1 MSLFEVL
8 RISWKSINSN
18 KLRTLLTMLGVI
30 IGVMAVIMMVSI
42 SAGTEATIA
51 DNINS
56 LGANLIFISAAP
68 PQASAANRPR
78 ETLVYSDMLAIR
90 DTVANLV
97 GATVEQNSR
106 QTVKFG
112 ATTLDNVTILGTSPD
127 FPDVR
132 VMTLANGRFFSD
144 ADIDSKTKTCV
155 LGATIAQEL
164 FGTQDPVGQYV
175 TVGNNVRL
183 TVVGVFATKGS
194 VGGVDYDSRL
204 YTPITTLFARLMP
217 NQFARLRGDVV
228 NQIYAAAYSKDDMP
242 QIIYEINELLAAR
255 HGVAPE
261 TPDVTIRTQEDIIT
275 AQESTTSSFR
285 TLLAWVAG
293 VSLLVGGIG
302 IMNIMLV
309 SVTER
314 TREIGVR
321 QSVGAT
327 PGDIRWQFLTEALIL
342 SLVGGI
348 LGIFAGIG
356 GAYLFGMFGGMR
368 TVIVPASIGLAFLA
382 SAAVGIFFGYIPA
395 NRAAGLDPIVALRHE

>member
-8 RISWKSINSN
+8 RVSWKSITSN

-51 DNINS
+51 ENINS

-68 PQASAANRPR
+68 PQSSAANRPR
-78 ETLVYSDMLAIR
+78 DTLVYSDLLAIR
-90 DTVANLV
+90 DTVSNLV
-97 GATVEQNSR
+97 GATVEQSSR
-106 QTVKFG
+106 LSVKEG
-112 ATTLDNVTILGTSPD
+112 ATTLDNITILGTSPD
-127 FPDVR
+127 FPKVR
-132 VMTLANGRFFSD
+132 VLTLASGRFFAD
-144 ADIDSKTKTCV
+144 TDIDSKTRVCI
-155 LGATIAQEL
+155 LGATLAQNL
-164 FGTQDPVGQYV
+164 FGTAEPVGQYV
-175 TVGNNVRL
+175 SVGNNVRL
-183 TVVGVFATKGS
+183 TVIGVFAKKGS
-194 VGGVDYDSRL
+194 VGGVDYDSRM
-204 YTPITTLFARLMP
+204 YIPITTLFARFMP
-217 NQFARLRGDVV
+217 NQFARLRGDSV
-228 NQIYAAAYSKDDMP
+228 NQIYAAADNKEDMP
-242 QIIYEINELLAAR
+242 NIIYQINELLATR
-255 HGVAPE
+255 HKVDPS

-293 VSLLVGGIG
+293 VSLMVGGIG

-348 LGIFAGIG
+348 LGILAGVG

-395 NRAAGLDPIVALRHE
+395 NRAASLDPIVALRHE